1 MNKHIQ
7 PPKTFTGKYIQSSI
21 QIIIDAI
28 RKRYKVDDVSIINNT
43 VFINTEKCDLIIN
56 MISFCTFITYQSLG
70 IKDLILCDEVID
82 KKTLDSKINTA
93 GKILSVLDG
102 IIQMIKDRHQK
113 IEKEIK
119 SIENDLLK
127 SSMANKNPTHYRE
140 LKKKLDEEKMQSN
153 KDDVF
158 INSLVRHGSNI
169 SRNMPKIEK

>member
-1 MNKHIQ
+1 MNERIQ
-7 PPKTFTGKYIQSSI
+7 PPKTFTGKYIQSPT
-21 QIIIDAI
+21 QTIIDAI
-28 RKRYKVDDVSIINNT
+28 RKRYKVDDVSIISDA

-93 GKILSVLDG
+93 DKILSVLDR

-113 IEKEIK
+113 IEKEINN
-119 SIENDLLK
+119 IENDLLK
-127 SSMANKNPTHYRE
+127 SSMVNKDPIRHRE
-140 LKKKLDEEKMQSN
+140 LKKKLDGEKMQSK

-158 INSLVRHGSNI
+158 INSLIRI
-169 SRNMPKIEK
+169 QQ